1 MSSGLTC
8 LSSKDF
14 ANFVIFE
21 NKYSRRPSQF
31 RELSVDAQ
39 VRTSDG
45 RTNDVLFV
53 GTTDGRI
60 LKIVN
65 TADPTNFR
73 ASR

>member
-1 MSSGLTC
+1 
-8 LSSKDF
+8 
-14 ANFVIFE
+14 
-21 NKYSRRPSQF
+21 
-31 RELSVDAQ
+31 VDAQ

-65 TADPTNFR
+65 TADPTNLR